1 MQQNEE
7 SITIKDHKKGFSH
20 RVWCS
25 LLNPSKTNLGK
36 ISKVLLKK
44 INSVV
49 LSSTKTNQWKNTS
62 SVITWFEKI
71 THKQTSSF
79 LCFDVENLYPSIS
92 SNLFKK
98 SIKFARQFIQ
108 ISDNDLSIIVQ
119 ARKTLLFEGTPPW
132 IRKTGDEHF
141 DIPVGCFEEAEI
153 CKLVGTYILS
163 KMANIMKKEN
173 VGCIV
178 MMVLV
183 FLKTYQDLK

>member
-49 LSSTKTNQWKNTS
+49 LSSIKTNQWKNTS

-92 SNLFKK
+92 SNLFK
-98 SIKFARQFIQ
+98 
-108 ISDNDLSIIVQ
+108 
-119 ARKTLLFEGTPPW
+119 
-132 IRKTGDEHF
+132 
-141 DIPVGCFEEAEI
+141 
-153 CKLVGTYILS
+153 
-163 KMANIMKKEN
+163 
-173 VGCIV
+173 
-178 MMVLV
+178 
-183 FLKTYQDLK
+183 